1 MRFDYTEEQRLIH
14 RTVREFAA
22 RELRPHAR
30 RWDAENT
37 FPLAIVPKLASLG
50 LWGMTAPAD
59 HGGSGID
66 AVGMALAIEAVAWG
80 DGGIALSVAAHNS
93 LCAGHIAR
101 FGSPEQRRAY
111 LPRLASGEML
121 GAWCLT
127 EPASGTDAAAL
138 ATRAERR
145 GGRWVL
151 NGTKAFVTQGSIGGV
166 YVVIAR
172 TGIPPSGTSRGDA
185 PASAAERR
193 GISAFIVEGGT
204 PGLRV
209 GKHEDK
215 LGMRSS
221 DTAEVVFED
230 CAVPDGQLIG
240 EPGRGYEQALQVL
253 DGGRI
258 GIGALALG
266 LGRAALDASLEYARS
281 RRAFGRPIGD
291 FQAVQWMIADMA
303 SELDAAELLVMDAA
317 SRAGR
322 GEPYGQ
328 AASMA
333 KLYASEAAAR
343 AANRAVQIHGGY
355 GFIKDYPVE
364 RIYRDVKLCEI
375 GEGTSEVQRMIIAR
389 HALA

>member
-1 MRFDYTEEQRLIH
+1 VRFDYTEEQRLIH
-14 RTVREFAA
+14 RAVREFAT

-30 RWDAENT
+30 RWDAENA
-37 FPLAIVPKLASLG
+37 FPAALVPKIASLG

-59 HGGSGID
+59 DGGSGID
-66 AVGMALAIEAVAWG
+66 AVGTALAIEALAWG

-93 LCAGHIAR
+93 LCTGHIAR
-101 FGSPEQRRAY
+101 FGSAAQRRTY
-111 LPRLASGEML
+111 LPRLAAGASL

-127 EPASGTDAAAL
+127 EPASGSDAAAL
-138 ATRAERR
+138 ATRAQRR
-145 GGRWVL
+145 GDRWIL
-151 NGTKAFVTQGSIGGV
+151 DGTKAFVTQGSIAGV
-166 YVVIAR
+166 YVVMAR
-172 TGIPPSGTSRGDA
+172 TD
-185 PASAAERR
+185 PAAGRR
-193 GISAFIVEGGT
+193 GISAFIVEQGT
-204 PGLRV
+204 PGLRA

-221 DTAEVVFED
+221 DTAEVVFEE
-230 CAVPDGQLIG
+230 CAVPATQIIG
-240 EPGRGYEQALQVL
+240 APGEGYEQALQVL
-253 DGGRI
+253 EGGRI

-266 LGRAALDASLEYARS
+266 LGRAALDASIEYARA
-281 RRAFGRPIGD
+281 RRAFGRPIGE
-291 FQAVQWMIADMA
+291 FQAIQWMIADMTA
-303 SELDAAELLVMDAA
+303 ELDAAELLVMDAA

-322 GEPYGQ
+322 GEPYRL

-333 KLYASEAAAR
+333 KLYASEAASR

-389 HALA
+389 EALA

>member
-1 MRFDYTEEQRLIH
+1 M
-14 RTVREFAA
+14 TV
-22 RELRPHAR
+22 
-30 RWDAENT
+30 
-37 FPLAIVPKLASLG
+37 LA
-50 LWGMTAPAD
+50 D
-59 HGGSGID
+59 DGGSGID
-66 AVGMALAIEAVAWG
+66 AVGAALAIEALAWG

-93 LCAGHIAR
+93 LCTGHIAR
-101 FGSPEQRRAY
+101 FGSPAQRRAH
-111 LPRLASGEML
+111 LPRLASGASL

-127 EPASGTDAAAL
+127 EPASGSDAGAL

-145 GGRWVL
+145 GDRWVL
-151 NGTKAFVTQGSIGGV
+151 DGTKAFVTQGSVAGV
-166 YVVIAR
+166 YVVMAR
-172 TGIPPSGTSRGDA
+172 TD
-185 PASAAERR
+185 PAAGRR
-193 GISAFIVEGGT
+193 GISAFIVEQGT

-221 DTAEVVFED
+221 DTAEVVFEE
-230 CAVPDGQLIG
+230 CAVPATQIIG
-240 EPGRGYEQALQVL
+240 APGEGYEQAMQVL
-253 DGGRI
+253 DTGRI

-266 LGRAALDASLEYARS
+266 LGRAALDASIEYARG
-281 RRAFGRPIGD
+281 RRAFGRPIGE
-291 FQAVQWMIADMA
+291 FQAIQWMIADMA
-303 SELDAAELLVMDAA
+303 VELDAAELLVMDAA

-322 GEPYGQ
+322 GEPYRL

-333 KLYASEAAAR
+333 KLYASEAASR

-389 HALA
+389 EALA